1 MRKKRKIRI
10 QKGSVVRGPK
20 SLGSSNMR
28 YAPSVRGNFAKGS
41 MNLGT
46 SKNRYTASKKLAEEA
61 KEATKKVM
69 MKRMKQNAVEINPE
83 KDLVGGMGIQQST
96 T

>member
-1 MRKKRKIRI
+1 MKKKTRI
-10 QKGSVVRGPK
+10 QKGSIVRGPA
-20 SLGSSNMR
+20 SLGASGAR
-28 YAPSVRGNFAKGS
+28 YAVLPRGLSAKGS

-46 SKNRYTASKKLAEEA
+46 AKNRYTASKKLAEEA
-61 KEATKKVM
+61 KEATKTVM
-69 MKRMKQNAVEINPE
+69 KKMKQQNTVEINPE

>member
-1 MRKKRKIRI
+1 MRRKKIRI
-10 QKGSVVRGPK
+10 QKGSVVRGPAT
-20 SLGSSNMR
+20 LGSAVNR
-28 YAPSVRGNFAKGS
+28 YAFSARGNLAKGT

-46 SKNRYTASKKLAEEA
+46 AKNRYTASKRLAEEA
-61 KEATKKVM
+61 KEATKTVM
-69 MKRMKQNAVEINPE
+69 KKMKQQNTVEINPE

>member
-1 MRKKRKIRI
+1 MRKKTRI
-10 QKGSVVRGPK
+10 QKGSVVRGPA
-20 SLGSSNMR
+20 SLGASDTR
-28 YAPSVRGNFAKGS
+28 YAVLPKGLSTKGS

-46 SKNRYTASKKLAEEA
+46 AKNRYTASVKLAEEA
-61 KEATKKVM
+61 KEATQKVM
-69 MKRMKQNAVEINPE
+69 MKRMKQKNTVEINPE

>member
-1 MRKKRKIRI
+1 MRKKKARI
-10 QKGSVVRGPK
+10 QKGSVVRGPA
-20 SLGSSNMR
+20 SLGASGDR
-28 YAPSVRGNFAKGS
+28 YAVLPRGLSAKGS

-46 SKNRYTASKKLAEEA
+46 SKNRYTASKRLAEEA

-69 MKRMKQNAVEINPE
+69 MKKMKQNAIEINPD

>member
-1 MRKKRKIRI
+1 MRKKKTRI
-10 QKGSVVRGPK
+10 QKGSVVRGPA
-20 SLGSSNMR
+20 SLGASDDR
-28 YAPSVRGNFAKGS
+28 YAVLPRGLSAKGS

-46 SKNRYTASKKLAEEA
+46 SKNRYTASKRLAEEA

-69 MKRMKQNAVEINPE
+69 MKKMKQNAVEINPD